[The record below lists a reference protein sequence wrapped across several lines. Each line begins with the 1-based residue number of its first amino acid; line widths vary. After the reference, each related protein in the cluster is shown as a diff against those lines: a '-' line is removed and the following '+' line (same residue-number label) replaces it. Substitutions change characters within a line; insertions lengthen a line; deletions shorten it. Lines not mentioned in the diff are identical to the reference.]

1 MRGTSVNFTV
11 MDKKIL
17 MFYTLLFV
25 MQIVL
30 SKPNI
35 VISSP
40 SRIMFILAVLL
51 PLFVNMKYFPFVL
64 ISFSGISGL
73 SFSPIL
79 PTKGFWLLAVAI
91 FSLLFIKSLKFRHSF
106 LFFVFYCIIINLM
119 HGQLDIAVFA
129 SILTVILSTIH
140 IKNQQSVDLMSIA
153 FMIVSLVLSLL
164 YLFYKNDFATF
175 YIESMAI
182 ERYGWINPNVLGGC
196 IGIGV
201 VLSVMRLLKISGF
214 IVNKL
219 MICVA
224 VVTIVLSFMTL
235 VILASRGALVATCI
249 SIGILIFTSKVQA
262 RYKLLLGIL
271 IVVMGIILWKNGY
284 FTLLEVRMNED
295 SLDSG
300 GGRLAIWVLKLSCF
314 FNDMCFW
321 ENLFGIGQENC
332 INIGTYISTHND
344 FITAIIAFGIIGFII
359 FCWLLLQPLILA
371 RGKSKTIVY
380 ILWLYLV
387 IECCVLE
394 PVFRGYIVLLM
405 YYVFIYKYAQFLKN

>member
-79 PTKGFWLLAVAI
+79 PTKGFLVVGCCN

-201 VLSVMRLLKISGF
+201 VLSG
-214 IVNKL
+214 
-219 MICVA
+219 
-224 VVTIVLSFMTL
+224 
-235 VILASRGALVATCI
+235 
-249 SIGILIFTSKVQA
+249 
-262 RYKLLLGIL
+262 YE
-271 IVVMGIILWKNGY
+271 II
-284 FTLLEVRMNED
+284 
-295 SLDSG
+295 
-300 GGRLAIWVLKLSCF
+300 
-314 FNDMCFW
+314 
-321 ENLFGIGQENC
+321 EN
-332 INIGTYISTHND
+332 
-344 FITAIIAFGIIGFII
+344 
-359 FCWLLLQPLILA
+359 
-371 RGKSKTIVY
+371 
-380 ILWLYLV
+380 
-387 IECCVLE
+387 
-394 PVFRGYIVLLM
+394 
-405 YYVFIYKYAQFLKN
+405 